1 MLQNIKKRNEG
12 FTIIEVLIVLAIAG
26 LIMLIVFLAV
36 PALQRNSRNTR
47 RRDDVGKALAAVN
60 DWVTNNGG
68 KIPTEGT
75 AAEVTQATSDIQDAA
90 GLSTGVTLVLGKE
103 KGKLVD
109 GTGDVI
115 QIISSSSCGGSG
127 VATKPLA
134 NQKKA
139 DLGAL
144 LDDSANDRTISAV
157 FLIEASGN
165 NFTRQCQGS

>member
-47 RRDDVGKALAAVN
+47 RRYDVGKALAATN
-60 DWVTNNGG
+60 DWVTNNSG
-68 KIPTEGT
+68 KIPVT
-75 AAEVTQATSDIQDAA
+75 ADAADIQAQA
-90 GLSTGVTLVLGKE
+90 GLSTGVSMVIGKE
-103 KGKLVD
+103 TAKLVD
-109 GTGDVI
+109 GDGDVI
-115 QIISSSSCGGSG
+115 QIITSSSCSGTG

-134 NQKKA
+134 NQKIA
-139 DLGAL
+139 DLKPL
-144 LDDSANDRTISAV
+144 LDDTANDRTISAV
-157 FLIEASGN
+157 FLLEASGN